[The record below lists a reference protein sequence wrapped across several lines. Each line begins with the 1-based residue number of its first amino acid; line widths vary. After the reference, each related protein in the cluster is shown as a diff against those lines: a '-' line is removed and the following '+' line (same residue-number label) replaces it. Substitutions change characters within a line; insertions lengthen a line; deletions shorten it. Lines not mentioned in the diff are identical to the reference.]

1 MTAIK
6 KGATIAS
13 LVVFAG
19 MLSIGVFGFEQNSKK
34 GEQAETT
41 HLIDSIQGPALYKA
55 YCAVCHGTELKG
67 DGPMANFVRT
77 RVPDL
82 TQIETR
88 NGGTFPLLRVRRI
101 ISGEEILPTGH
112 GTRDMPVWG
121 PIFSQVA
128 WDMDL
133 GRVRVD
139 NLARYIQEK
148 QVK

>member
-1 MTAIK
+1 M
-6 KGATIAS
+6 IAS
-13 LVVFAG
+13 LAVFG
-19 MLSIGVFGFEQNSKK
+19 GVMLIGVFGFEQSPKK
-34 GEQAETT
+34 EKQAETT

-55 YCAVCHGTELKG
+55 YCAACHGTELKG
-67 DGPMANFVRT
+67 NGPMAYSFRT
-77 RVPDL
+77 KVPDL

-88 NGGTFPLLRVRRI
+88 NGGTFPLSRVRRI
-101 ISGEEILPTGH
+101 ISGEEILPSAH

-128 WDMDL
+128 WDTDL

-148 QVK
+148 QTK

>member
-1 MTAIK
+1 MTAMK
-6 KGATIAS
+6 KVATIAS
-13 LVVFAG
+13 LAVFVG
-19 MLSIGVFGFEQNSKK
+19 MLSIGVFGFEQPSKK

-67 DGPMANFVRT
+67 DGPMANFVRA

-88 NGGTFPLLRVRRI
+88 NGGTFPLLRVRRV

-139 NLARYIQEK
+139 NLARYIQDK

>member
-6 KGATIAS
+6 KVATIAS
-13 LVVFAG
+13 LAVFAG

-34 GEQAETT
+34 GEQVETT

-133 GRVRVD
+133 GRVRAD

-148 QVK
+148 QGK